1 MTSFKIKK
9 HREIREEM
17 KAIARGEK
25 QAPAD
30 AATPS
35 FESAEVLLRLLT
47 PENRDLLKII
57 RDERPQSV
65 ADLARLTHRAGPN
78 LLRTLA
84 KLEAIGL
91 IEMRSAGKRKVPVSI
106 VRKVRLEIDPFSQN
120 DRFEVA

>member
-1 MTSFKIKK
+1 MTSFKIKRHK
-9 HREIREEM
+9 QIREEM
-17 KAIARGEK
+17 KAVARGEK
-25 QAPAD
+25 PAPAD

-57 RDERPQSV
+57 RDKRPQSV

-91 IEMRSAGKRKVPVSI
+91 IEMKSAGKRKIPVSI

-120 DRFEVA
+120 DRLEIA

>member
-1 MTSFKIKK
+1 MTSYKIKSHK
-9 HREIREEM
+9 QVMEEM
-17 KAIARGEK
+17 KAVARGEK
-25 QAPAD
+25 PAPAD
-30 AATPS
+30 AAQPS

-57 RDERPQSV
+57 RDKRPQSV
-65 ADLARLTHRAGPN
+65 PDLARLTHRAGPN

-91 IEMRSAGKRKVPVSI
+91 IEMRSAGKRKIPVSI

>member
-1 MTSFKIKK
+1 MASFKIKK

-17 KAIARGEK
+17 KAVARGEK

-30 AATPS
+30 AAMPS

-65 ADLARLTHRAGPN
+65 ADLARLTHRQAPISCA
-78 LLRTLA
+78 R
-84 KLEAIGL
+84 
-91 IEMRSAGKRKVPVSI
+91 
-106 VRKVRLEIDPFSQN
+106 SQN
-120 DRFEVA
+120 WRPSA

>member
-1 MTSFKIKK
+1 MTSFKVKSHK
-9 HREIREEM
+9 EVREEM
-17 KAIARGEK
+17 KAVARGEK
-25 QAPAD
+25 PAPAD
-30 AATPS
+30 AAQPS

-57 RDERPQSV
+57 RDKRPQSV

-91 IEMRSAGKRKVPVSI
+91 IEMQSAGKRKIPVSI

-120 DRFEVA
+120 DKFEVA

>member
-1 MTSFKIKK
+1 MTSFKIKSHK
-9 HREIREEM
+9 EIREEM
-17 KAIARGEK
+17 KAVARGEK
-25 QAPAD
+25 PAPAD
-30 AATPS
+30 AATSS

-57 RDERPQSV
+57 RDKRPQSV

-91 IEMRSAGKRKVPVSI
+91 IEMQSAGKRKIPVSI

>member
-1 MTSFKIKK
+1 MTSYKIKSHK
-9 HREIREEM
+9 EVREEM
-17 KAIARGEK
+17 KAVARGEK
-25 QAPAD
+25 PAPAD
-30 AATPS
+30 AALPS

-57 RDERPQSV
+57 RDKRPQSV

-91 IEMRSAGKRKVPVSI
+91 IEMQSAGKRKIPVSI

>member
-1 MTSFKIKK
+1 MTSYKIKSHK
-9 HREIREEM
+9 EVREEM
-17 KAIARGEK
+17 KAVARGEK
-25 QAPAD
+25 PAPAD
-30 AATPS
+30 AAQPS

-57 RDERPQSV
+57 RDKRPQSV

-91 IEMRSAGKRKVPVSI
+91 IEMQSAGKRKIPVSI

>member
-1 MTSFKIKK
+1 MTSFKIRSHK
-9 HREIREEM
+9 EIREEM
-17 KAIARGEK
+17 KAVARGEK
-25 QAPAD
+25 PAPAA

-57 RDERPQSV
+57 RDKRPQSV

-91 IEMRSAGKRKVPVSI
+91 IEMQSVGKRRIPVSI
-106 VRKVRLEIDPFSQN
+106 VRKVRLEIDPFSQD

>member
-1 MTSFKIKK
+1 MASYKIKSHK
-9 HREIREEM
+9 EIREEM
-17 KAIARGEK
+17 KAAARGDK
-25 QAPAD
+25 PAPTD
-30 AATPS
+30 AAKPS

-57 RDERPQSV
+57 RDERPQPV
-65 ADLARLTHRAGPN
+65 ADLARLTQRAGPN

-91 IEMRSAGKRKVPVSI
+91 IEMQSIGRRKVPVSR

>member
-1 MTSFKIKK
+1 MSSIKIKSHK
-9 HREIREEM
+9 EIREEM
-17 KAIARGEK
+17 KAVARGEK
-25 QAPAD
+25 PAPAD
-30 AATPS
+30 ATQPS

-65 ADLARLTHRAGPN
+65 ADLARLSHRAGPN

-91 IEMRSAGKRKVPVSI
+91 IEMQSAGKRKIPVSI